1 MAGYAPPNV
10 SFTSPN
16 AGGADNPYSAKFYA
30 TQAAL
35 NSSLEKGLAEEKVGA
50 EHEES
55 AYKLGLFENA
65 KTEGNALR
73 AGGQKANTEGLA
85 ESGQLAQRQGT
96 TQSAYAEK
104 AGTLG
109 TNRRNAIEKYQNDAA
124 TKQLSY
130 GEKTA
135 TNVGNAEAEGLK
147 YSEEHPPAIEAAA
160 PAAPSVPTPSAAA
173 LASGAPRVVGVKA
186 QPNTPERGPRI
197 ASIKAQPTT
206 TYRKT
211 AVEKA
216 KLKAGI

>member
-1 MAGYAPPNV
+1 MAGYTPPSV

-35 NSSLEKGLAEEKVGA
+35 NASLEKGLAEEKVGA

-65 KTEGNALR
+65 QTEGRALK

-85 ESGQLAQRQGT
+85 ESGVLAQRQGV
-96 TQSAYAEK
+96 TQTGYAQK

-124 TKQLSY
+124 TKQLDY

-135 TNVGNAEAEGLK
+135 TNVANSEAEAEK
-147 YSEEHPPAIEAAA
+147 YAIEHPPAEPAAA
-160 PAAPSVPTPSAAA
+160 ATPAAPPVVGVASRTQAAA
-173 LASGAPRVVGVKA
+173 KAGAPRVVG
-186 QPNTPERGPRI
+186 
-197 ASIKAQPTT
+197 IKAQPTT
-206 TYRKT
+206 GGAKPRVT
-211 AVEKA
+211 AIQKIKNRAVV
-216 KLKAGI
+216 